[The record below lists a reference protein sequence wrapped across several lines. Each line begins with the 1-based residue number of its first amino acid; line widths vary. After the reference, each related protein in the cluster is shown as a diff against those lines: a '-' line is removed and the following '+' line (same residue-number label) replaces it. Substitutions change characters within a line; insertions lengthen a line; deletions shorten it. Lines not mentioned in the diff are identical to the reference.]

1 MDDFDDEILA
11 HYIEIGAITFE
22 GLDDNNEFIYAISEK
37 AKELAPDLWE
47 AHTEYVDKALI
58 DLYSKGLL
66 EVEYDENLEATF
78 KISGE
83 GIDIAKQIGLID
95 PDGFQ

>member
-1 MDDFDDEILA
+1 MDKHDDEILA

-22 GLDDNNEFIYAISEK
+22 GLDENNEYVYSISET
-37 AKELAPDLWE
+37 AKEIAPDLWA
-47 AHTEYVDKALI
+47 AHTEYIDNTLI

-78 KISGE
+78 RISGE
-83 GIDIAKQIGLID
+83 GIEIAKEVGIID
-95 PDGFQ
+95 PDGF

>member
-1 MDDFDDEILA
+1 MDKHDDEILA

-22 GLDDNNEFIYAISEK
+22 GLDENNEYVYSISET
-37 AKELAPDLWE
+37 AKEIAPDLWA
-47 AHTEYVDKALI
+47 AHIEYIDNTLI

-78 KISGE
+78 RISGE
-83 GIDIAKQIGLID
+83 GIEIAKEVGIID
-95 PDGFQ
+95 PDGF